1 MEKVEIQLSKKKI
14 ILLSIGSFLFVL
26 LGILFIIYPEKF
38 ISYIMR
44 SEEFIRIAGIASVLF
59 FGSTGIY
66 GIFKMFDNKIGLT
79 IDENGIIDNTNATS
93 IGLIKWSEI
102 TEIKTEQV
110 MSTKF
115 LLIFVN
121 DQSKILEKASGM
133 KRKLMEA
140 NAKMYGTP
148 ISITANTLKFDFD
161 ELERLIKKKLSNK
174 LNWGLKIK
182 QRIQNLDRLE
192 NLFFLLLFQAK
203 IN

>member
-1 MEKVEIQLSKKKI
+1 MEKVEIQLSKTKI
-14 ILLSIGSFLFVL
+14 ILLSIGSFVFVL

-121 DQSKILEKASGM
+121 DQRKILEKASGI

-161 ELERLIKKKLSNK
+161 KLESLINK
-174 LNWGLKIK
+174 GLM
-182 QRIQNLDRLE
+182 E
-192 NLFFLLLFQAK
+192 NSGK
-203 IN
+203 MPNR